1 MIIVKK
7 VGTESIPVIQ
17 ELALATWAVAYA
29 PILSPAQMK
38 YMLDLFYSTSSL
50 QKQMQE
56 GHRFI
61 IAKEADAP
69 VGFASWSHAESSLQG
84 NEAIPIKKNVYR
96 LHKIYI
102 DPNQQGK
109 GIGKT
114 LLDFII
120 NDIRP
125 KGATDLELN
134 VNRYNK
140 ALQFYQKFGFI
151 IIKEEDIDIGKG
163 YFMNDYVMN
172 MSLKGM

>member
-7 VGTESIPVIQ
+7 VAEESIPAIQ
-17 ELALATWAVAYA
+17 ELAEITWAIAYA
-29 PILSPAQMK
+29 AILPPHQMA
-38 YMLDLFYSTSSL
+38 YMLDLFYSTVAL

-61 IAKEADAP
+61 LATDNNEA
-69 VGFASWSHAESSLQG
+69 VGFASYSAKAEAA
-84 NEAIPIKKNVYR
+84 EVYR

-109 GIGKT
+109 GLGKI

-120 NDIRP
+120 ADIKP
-125 KGATDLELN
+125 SGATDLELN
-134 VNRYNK
+134 VNRSNK
-140 ALQFYQKFGFI
+140 ALGFYQKLGFVI
-151 IIKEEDIDIGKG
+151 IHEEDIDIGNG

-172 MSLKGM
+172 LALRQV